1 MHSATIKRVLERTGV
16 RHLFHANTVTT
27 ATTFLESGG
36 LLSRG
41 AVERRGLSQTD
52 QASDALDKRFDI
64 FDDIFLDTVDIHEQA
79 GRRNAYGPV
88 LFVYSIDVLDDL
100 SETDIVVTK
109 VNPVR
114 WPDTIKE
121 ERVFLD
127 EDDLER
133 DFSWNDFGQ
142 CLMIKHRLSPLGF
155 DHLEKVILDSPG
167 DTYKQ
172 LVDEA
177 YSHLYPL
184 VKEYAPSSRLVF
196 RNHWP
201 DRRRGAEREC
211 GCMSDDP
218 VLPVLGYPSLGE
230 DERLKLFGF

>member
-1 MHSATIKRVLERTGV
+1 MHSATIKHVLERVGV
-16 RHLFHANTVTT
+16 RRLFHANTVTT

-41 AVERRGLSQTD
+41 TVERLGLEQTD
-52 QASDALDKRFDI
+52 QTSDALDKKFDI

-100 SETDIVVTK
+100 SKTDIVVTK

-114 WPDTIKE
+114 WPGTTE
-121 ERVFLD
+121 GERVFLD
-127 EDDLER
+127 EGDLER
-133 DFSWNDFGQ
+133 NFSWSDFGQ
-142 CLMIKHRLSPLGF
+142 CLMLKHRLAPLGF
-155 DHLEKVILDSPG
+155 DRLEKVILDSPG
-167 DTYKQ
+167 DAYRR

-177 YSHLYPL
+177 YDHLYPL
-184 VKEYAPSSRLVF
+184 VKEHAPSAKLVC

-201 DRRRGAEREC
+201 DRRRGADREC

-218 VLPVLGYPSLGE
+218 DLPVLGYPSLGE
-230 DERLKLFGF
+230 HERLKLFGF